1 MHFKIRSK
9 ICIPLVIS
17 LLFLMVVIFVA
28 LNTQLNGLSNEYIGK
43 IARNKMTEISSSMAL
58 SSREAE
64 AVSSLFSKMP
74 EVEEAYRLALTGNID
89 DEASP
94 ESQAAREMLRNRL
107 HDVLEGFEAVRGNK
121 LQLHFHLPN
130 GRSLVRLW
138 KGKNSSRDGQAVD
151 LSDDISGFR
160 QTVMDANRNRKPAQ
174 GLEIG
179 RGGFTVRSVLPIEAA
194 SGKHLGSVEMLIDF
208 QPIIDAAVGQGENI
222 LLYMNQ
228 DLLDIAQGLK
238 DTSRHPRVGT
248 RYVQVSGVDDPALG
262 QLITE
267 KLLDQG
273 REEISVSRKGDHAL
287 SVFPITDYTDEQVGI
302 MVYALDVSRE
312 QATVWTLTLT
322 LMGIMGI
329 LLVFLLA
336 VALVTTNYAILRP
349 MKLILAFSDRVAGG
363 DLTRRLKIASK
374 DEMGVLTDAL
384 NRMVEKFQQVVAD
397 VRAGADNVAAGSNEL
412 SGASE
417 QLSQGASEQAASVEE
432 ISSSVEE
439 MSANIHQNTENTIQT
454 EKIANQL
461 ALDARETGVAVGET
475 VAAMKHIADKISVIE
490 QIARN
495 TNLLALNAAIEAAR
509 AGDAGKGFA
518 VVAAEVRKLAENSGK
533 AAAEINALSKTS
545 VAKAEDAGKKLEAIV
560 PDIEKTAELIQEIT
574 AASNEQNSGAEQIN
588 QAIQQFD
595 QIVQQNA
602 SASEEMAASSEEL
615 SAQAEQLK
623 SAIAFFQ
630 IQEEL
635 IVKQKNP
642 ASRKLKSTGS
652 IPRKQLT
659 KPLHATTKAKPATTR
674 GIELRL
680 EDDFDDTNF
689 ERF

>member
-1 MHFKIRSK
+1 MHLKIKSK
-9 ICIPLVIS
+9 ISIPLVIS
-17 LLFLMVVIFVA
+17 LLVLMVVIFVA
-28 LNTQLNGLSNEYIGK
+28 LNAQLNGLSNEYIQK

-64 AVSSLFSKMP
+64 AVSALFSKMP
-74 EVEEAYRLALTGNID
+74 AVEEAYQLALSGNID

-94 ESQAAREMLRNRL
+94 ESQNAREMLRREL
-107 HDVLEGFEAVRGNK
+107 HDVLAGFEAVRGNK
-121 LQLHFHLPN
+121 LKLHFHLPN

-138 KGKNSSRDGQAVD
+138 RGKNSNRDGQSLD
-151 LSDDISGFR
+151 ISDDISGFR
-160 QTVMDANRNRKPAQ
+160 QTVMDANRNGQPAQ

-179 RGGFTVRSVLPIEAA
+179 RGGFTVRSVLPIEADN
-194 SGKHLGSVEMLIDF
+194 GKHLGSVEMLIDF
-208 QPIIDAAVGQGENI
+208 QPIVDAAVGQGENI

-238 DTSRHPRVGT
+238 DTSKHPRVGT
-248 RYVQVSGVDDPALG
+248 RYVQVSGVDDPALD

-273 REEISVSRKGDHAL
+273 RTEIRVSRKGDYAL
-287 SVFPITDYTDEQVGI
+287 SVFPITDYTDKQVGI
-302 MVYALDVSRE
+302 MVYALDISRE

-322 LMGIMGI
+322 LLGIMGV
-329 LLVFLLA
+329 LLVFLLS
-336 VALVTTNYAILRP
+336 VVLFTTNYAILRP
-349 MKLILAFSDRVAGG
+349 LNKILAFTDKVGRG
-363 DLTRRLKIASK
+363 DLTTQVKVASH
-374 DEMGVLTDAL
+374 DEMGVLATAL
-384 NRMVEKFQQVVAD
+384 NTMVEKFQRVVAD
-397 VRAGADNVAAGSNEL
+397 VRSGADNVTAGSLEL

-461 ALDARETGVAVGET
+461 ALDAQETGVAVGET
-475 VAAMKHIADKISVIE
+475 VDAMKHIAEKISVIE

-630 IQEEL
+630 IQEGL
-635 IVKQKNP
+635 MVKQETP
-642 ASRKLKSTGS
+642 ASPRLGS
-652 IPRKQLT
+652 PQRTSPKT
-659 KPLHATTKAKPATTR
+659 PTTSLQTTRTQPATTR
-674 GIELRL
+674 GIDLRL
-680 EDDFDDTNF
+680 EDDVDDTSF

>member
-1 MHFKIRSK
+1 
-9 ICIPLVIS
+9 
-17 LLFLMVVIFVA
+17 
-28 LNTQLNGLSNEYIGK
+28 
-43 IARNKMTEISSSMAL
+43 
-58 SSREAE
+58 
-64 AVSSLFSKMP
+64 
-74 EVEEAYRLALTGNID
+74 
-89 DEASP
+89 
-94 ESQAAREMLRNRL
+94 
-107 HDVLEGFEAVRGNK
+107 
-121 LQLHFHLPN
+121 
-130 GRSLVRLW
+130 
-138 KGKNSSRDGQAVD
+138 
-151 LSDDISGFR
+151 
-160 QTVMDANRNRKPAQ
+160 
-174 GLEIG
+174 
-179 RGGFTVRSVLPIEAA
+179 
-194 SGKHLGSVEMLIDF
+194 
-208 QPIIDAAVGQGENI
+208 
-222 LLYMNQ
+222 
-228 DLLDIAQGLK
+228 
-238 DTSRHPRVGT
+238 
-248 RYVQVSGVDDPALG
+248 
-262 QLITE
+262 
-267 KLLDQG
+267 
-273 REEISVSRKGDHAL
+273 
-287 SVFPITDYTDEQVGI
+287 
-302 MVYALDVSRE
+302 
-312 QATVWTLTLT
+312 
-322 LMGIMGI
+322 
-329 LLVFLLA
+329 
-336 VALVTTNYAILRP
+336 
-349 MKLILAFSDRVAGG
+349 
-363 DLTRRLKIASK
+363 
-374 DEMGVLTDAL
+374 MGVLTDAL